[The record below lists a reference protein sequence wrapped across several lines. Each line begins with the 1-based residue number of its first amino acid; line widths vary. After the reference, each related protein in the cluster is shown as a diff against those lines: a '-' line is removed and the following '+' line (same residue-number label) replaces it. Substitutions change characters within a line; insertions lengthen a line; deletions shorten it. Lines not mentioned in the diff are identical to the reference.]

1 MSFWKKSGIRTQITL
16 GFLPLILL
24 MSALTFVGNDGLGRL
39 SNVFSS
45 FRYTAAQSLAIFDYS
60 VQLQRIRLAAE
71 AYRSNPSDSI
81 ASQLQDAV
89 KAFAVDDPRMASDAD
104 LQSGLNVVRRDVADY
119 NTAFGKLV
127 DLQKKKDVLL
137 GKVTEFG
144 PWTIIALKDIQR
156 SAWRKN
162 DTNAL
167 YKTGEV
173 INLMNQSLYYSE
185 RFVHSGDLS
194 AYDSAQTT
202 LNDALKGA
210 DAVVASSSDKSQAGR
225 ADAARRL
232 MRNYTNRLDEV
243 RDAWLQSNEI
253 RSTQLDVLG
262 PKIASA
268 FDALLAKVTGNQN
281 SLGETAKATASDTA
295 SKTFMI
301 SAVLIVIGLVL
312 AYIIGR
318 LISAA
323 VSRMAATM
331 EQLAHG
337 NDNVTIEGTEY
348 RHELGAMARSLL
360 VFQDTGRGKV
370 AAELAAERTRLAAEN
385 ERLAQER
392 EKAEEAVRMAHAF
405 EQLSFGLDA
414 LSHGDLTARIGT
426 VDKRYEKIR
435 DHFNTSVG
443 SLEETIGTVTTA
455 VSTIRSGLEEISSA
469 SNDLARR
476 TEQQAA
482 SLEETVA
489 ALGDVSHR
497 VDGTAEGAGL
507 AQQTVAA
514 ARNNATRGGEIVA
527 SAVQAMTA
535 IQDSSTKIG
544 NIIGVI
550 DEIAFQTNLLALNAG
565 VEAARAGEAG
575 KGFAVVA
582 QEVRELAQRSANA
595 AKEIKTLIS
604 TSSAQVQTGVDLVS
618 ATGSSLSDIVDQV
631 VKMSSTITE
640 IADSAREQ
648 AMSLKEVTGAADQ
661 MDKVTQQNAAMVEET
676 TAAAQ
681 NLTQETESLA
691 ELMRRFRTSAKTHTG
706 KQGLR
711 YAA

>member
-1 MSFWKKSGIRTQITL
+1 MSFWKKLGIRAQISL
-16 GFLPLILL
+16 GFLPLIVL
-24 MSALTFVGNDGLGRL
+24 MSALTFVGNDGLERL
-39 SNVFSS
+39 SSVFSS
-45 FRYTAAQSLAIFDYS
+45 FRYTAAQSLAIFDYNQ
-60 VQLQRIRLAAE
+60 QLQRIQLAAE

-89 KAFAVDDPRMASDAD
+89 RAFAVDDKRMMSDAE
-104 LQSGLNVVRRDVADY
+104 LQSGLNNVRRDVADY
-119 NTAFGKLV
+119 NIAFAKLV
-127 DLQKKKDVLL
+127 DLQKRKDVLL
-137 GKVTEFG
+137 EKVTEFG

-162 DTNAL
+162 DLNAL

-173 INLMNQSLYYSE
+173 INLMDQSLYYSE
-185 RFVHSGDLS
+185 RFVHSGDLE
-194 AYDSAQTT
+194 AYDSAQKA
-202 LNDALKGA
+202 LNDALNGA
-210 DAVVASSSDKSQAGR
+210 DGLVTSSTDKAQAGR
-225 ADAARRL
+225 ADAVRRL
-232 MRNYTNRLDEV
+232 MRNYTSRLDDV
-243 RDAWLQSNEI
+243 RDAWLQSNNI

-262 PKIASA
+262 PKIASS

-281 SLGETAKATASDTA
+281 RLNETAKETTSETS
-295 SKTFMI
+295 SKTFAI

-323 VSRMAATM
+323 VSRMATTM
-331 EQLAHG
+331 EQIARG
-337 NDNVTIEGTEY
+337 NDDVMIEGTEY

-370 AAELAAERTRLAAEN
+370 AAELAAEKTRLAAEN
-385 ERLAQER
+385 ERLLQEG
-392 EKAEEAVRMAHAF
+392 EKAEEAVKMAYAF
-405 EQLSFGLDA
+405 EQMSLGLNA
-414 LSHGDLTARIGT
+414 LSRGDLTIRVGK
-426 VDKRYEKIR
+426 VDERYEQIR
-435 DHFNTSVG
+435 DHFNTSVS
-443 SLEETIGTVTTA
+443 SLEETIGTVAIA

-489 ALGDVSHR
+489 ALGDVSRR
-497 VDGTAEGAGL
+497 VNGTAEGAGL

-514 ARNNATRGGEIVA
+514 ARNNATKGGEIVA
-527 SAVQAMTA
+527 RAVQAMTA
-535 IQDSSTKIG
+535 IQDSSTEIG

-565 VEAARAGEAG
+565 IEAARAGEAG

-582 QEVRELAQRSANA
+582 QEVRELAQRSASA

-604 TSSAQVQTGVDLVS
+604 TSSVQVQTGVDLVS
-618 ATGSSLSDIVDQV
+618 ATGSSLNDIVEQV
-631 VKMSSTITE
+631 VRMSLTITE
-640 IADSAREQ
+640 IAESAREQ
-648 AMSLKEVTGAADQ
+648 ATSLKEVTGAADQ

-681 NLTQETESLA
+681 NLTQETENLA
-691 ELMRRFRTSAKTHTG
+691 TMMGRFRTSNIG
-706 KQGLR
+706 KIRNL
-711 YAA
+711 AA